1 MFTIVPSL
9 YLLSLD
15 FFRRWNSSSS
25 LKPAESIKP
34 DWKISTI
41 DLTGTTTATTT
52 DDDAHR
58 DRSEKVGRIRKKRS
72 HQRRERRQSPPAY
85 RMERRRTFTEELL
98 EDDVNYL
105 IQRTSFTREQIELW
119 HHEFLV
125 SEVFFFC
132 LRRMKKKRKLFFRCF
147 SVIVQRAK

>member
-72 HQRRERRQSPPAY
+72 HQRRERHQSPSNY
-85 RMERRRTFTEELL
+85 RMERRRTFTEDLL
-98 EDDVNYL
+98 EDDINYL
-105 IQRTSFTREQIELW
+105 IKRTSFTREQIELW

-125 SEVFFFC
+125 SQVFF
-132 LRRMKKKRKLFFRCF
+132 
-147 SVIVQRAK
+147 SV